1 MQIRTMTSTVRTL
14 VLAATLAGTFST
26 TAAAQMDDPIQR
38 SNTAG
43 FNLGL
48 FLNGSAAQ
56 VEDADETDSGAGLSL
71 HAGYGFTPNVGVFA
85 RLSAAAIQ
93 AEGFEDDQ
101 YALAHFDLGLRYSFG
116 STASPVRPY
125 LSGAVS
131 GRAAS
136 FDLGSEGMLDVRG
149 SGFTAGGGLEYFVQ
163 PNLAIEGGLSFS
175 FGEFNEGR
183 LDGSEWVDLDD
194 EALDMNTTRFDLG
207 VSWHP

>member
-1 MQIRTMTSTVRTL
+1 MTNTVRAL
-14 VLAATLAGTFST
+14 VLATALAGTLTS
-26 TAAAQMDDPIQR
+26 TAAAQMDEPVLA
-38 SNTAG
+38 SKTAG

-56 VEDADETDSGAGLSL
+56 VEDADEADSGAGISL
-71 HAGYGFTPNVGVFA
+71 HAGYGFTPSVSVFA
-85 RLSAAAIQ
+85 RLSAASIQ
-93 AEGFEDDQ
+93 AEGFAEDQ

-116 STASPVRPY
+116 STASQLRPF

-136 FDLGSEGMLDVRG
+136 FDLGSEGTLDVRG
-149 SGFTAGGGLEYFVQ
+149 SGFTGGGGLEYFVR

-175 FGEFNEGR
+175 FGEFDEGR
-183 LDGSEWVDLDD
+183 LDGSEWVDLED
-194 EALDMNTTRFDLG
+194 EALEMNTTRLDLG